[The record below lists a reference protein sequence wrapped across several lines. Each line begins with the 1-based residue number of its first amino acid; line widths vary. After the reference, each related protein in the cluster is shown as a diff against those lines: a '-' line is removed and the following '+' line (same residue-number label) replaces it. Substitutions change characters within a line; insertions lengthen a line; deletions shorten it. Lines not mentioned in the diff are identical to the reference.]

1 MSEFFIRRPIVAMVI
16 SIFMVLLGLLTLRGI
31 PVSQYPEITPPMIK
45 VTGSYSGANAVNVE
59 QTVATPI
66 EQQVNGVEGM
76 IYMQSINANDG
87 SLTLNVSFEV
97 GTDLDNA
104 NMLTQNRVNQANPSL
119 PNEVKALGINT
130 KKSLVFPLMLV
141 SLTSPN
147 GTYDAQFLNN
157 YGYINV
163 VDALKRIQGVGD
175 VYVFGGSEYA
185 MRMWLKPDRMNALG
199 ITVTDIKQAV
209 NAYNAIVPGGQFGG
223 EPSLPGTQNT
233 YTAQLQSRLVSPEQ
247 FGGIVVKRSP
257 TGAQVLLSEVARV
270 ELGTEYYSMT
280 SRLNGK
286 PASTIAVF
294 QTPGSNGLEVVAA
307 VKAVLEQQS
316 VRFPPDLEHR
326 VSLDTTAAISEGIN
340 EIIHTLFEAV
350 LLVILVV
357 FLFLQDWRATL
368 IPLLTVPVSL
378 IGVFIFFPLLGF
390 SVNVLSLLGL
400 VLAIGL
406 VVDDAIVVVEAVMH
420 HIEKGLSPVEATKK
434 AMKEVAGPVVAI
446 AVILAAVFIPVALTG
461 GITGRLYQQFAITI
475 AVSVLL
481 SAFNALTLSP
491 ALAALLLKPKKEG
504 GKKSLLQRFFDSF
517 NRFFDRFTNGYIG
530 VAGFFA
536 RKVIRGVAFLGII
549 VVAMVLLG
557 KNVPGGFVPEE
568 DEGYFLCSVTL
579 PDAAS
584 LQRTTEVTRRLE
596 SILAGIPGV
605 ESVTIVDGNSTL
617 NSTIAPNTATAFVQ
631 LKEWS
636 HREHSSKQLM
646 RMANALLVTHITDA
660 TAFAFGPP
668 PIPGLGSSAGFSLQ
682 LQDLQGNSPQYLEQQ
697 ARAFIAAAQQR
708 PEIGRAMTLYRSAI
722 PQKSIQVDKDRV
734 EKLGLRL
741 DDVNQTLAAFLGGS
755 FVNNFNQ
762 FGRQYR
768 TYLQADADYRM
779 SPAGL
784 NDFFVRAADGKMVPL
799 GTVASVKD
807 TVGPQYTN
815 RFNLYRSAEIMG
827 APAAGYTSTQA
838 LDALEEVAKATLP
851 ADIGYA
857 WSNMSYQEKAAGGQG
872 ATVFAMALLFV
883 FLILAAQYE
892 SWKLPFSVLLGTPWA
907 VMGAMLGLWLMR
919 FFSESYVNNVFA
931 QIGLVM
937 LIGLN
942 AKNAILIVEFAK
954 MKMEEG
960 EEVLKAALDGA
971 KLRFRPILMTSLA
984 FILGVVPLITAAG
997 AGAEARKVMG
1007 MAVFAGMI
1015 VATTIGC
1022 IVIPSLFVLI
1032 ERKKN
1037 PSTGSGQ
1044 PPSTGSGQGP
1054 DVKGNLQTPTNA

>member
-16 SIFMVLLGLLTLRGI
+16 SIFMVLLGLIVLKGI

-45 VTGSYSGANAVNVE
+45 ITGSYTGANAVNVE

-66 EQQVNGVEGM
+66 EQQVNGVENM
-76 IYMQSINANDG
+76 IYMQSVNANDG
-87 SLTLNVSFEV
+87 SLTLNVSFDV
-97 GTDLDNA
+97 GVDLDNS
-104 NMLTQNRVNQANPSL
+104 NMLTQNRVNQAMPNL
-119 PNEVKALGINT
+119 PNEVKALGIST

-141 SLTSPN
+141 SLTSPH

-163 VDALKRIQGVGD
+163 VDAIKRIPGVGD
-175 VYVFGGSEYA
+175 VVVFGGSEYA

-199 ITVTDIKQAV
+199 ITVTDIKNAL

-223 EPSLPGTQNT
+223 EPSVPGTQNT

-247 FGGIVVKRSP
+247 FGQIVVKRSDS
-257 TGAQVLLSEVARV
+257 GAQVLLSDVARI
-270 ELGTEYYSMT
+270 ELGTENYSQS

-286 PASTIAVF
+286 PASTISVF
-294 QTPGSNGLEVVAA
+294 QTPGSNGLDVVAA
-307 VKAVLEQQS
+307 VRKVMDEQAK
-316 VRFPPDLEHR
+316 RFPPDMKYR
-326 VSLDTTAAISEGIN
+326 VSLDTTAAISAGIH

-378 IGVFIFFPLLGF
+378 IGTFLFFPMLGF

-420 HIEKGLSPVEATKK
+420 HIEHGLAPKEATQK
-434 AMKEVAGPVVAI
+434 AMKEVAGPVMAI
-446 AVILAAVFIPVALTG
+446 AIILAAVFIPVALAG

-491 ALAALLLKPKKEG
+491 ALAALLLKPKKVG
-504 GKKSLLQRFFDSF
+504 GKKNMLQRFFDWF
-517 NRFFDRFTNGYIG
+517 NRGFDKFTEGYMG
-530 VAGFFA
+530 MAGFFA
-536 RKVIRGVAFLGII
+536 RKVVRSVLFLGII
-549 VVAMVLLG
+549 VVAMVMLT

-568 DEGYFLCSVTL
+568 DEGYFMCSVTL

-584 LQRTTEVTRRLE
+584 LQRTTATSKKLE
-596 SILAGIPGV
+596 AILQSVPGV
-605 ESVTIVDGNSTL
+605 ESVTIVDGNSII
-617 NSTIAPNTATAFVQ
+617 NSTIAPNSATAFVQ
-631 LKEWS
+631 LKDWKD
-636 HREHSSKQLM
+636 RQYTSKQIQQQV
-646 RMANALLVTHITDA
+646 NVLLQSQLNEA

-668 PIPGLGSSAGFSLQ
+668 PIPGLGTSAGFSMQ
-682 LQDLQGNSPQYLEQQ
+682 LQDLQGNTPQYLEQQ
-697 ARAFIAAAQQR
+697 ARLFIAAAQKR
-708 PEIGRAMTLYRSAI
+708 PEIGRAMTLFRSSI
-722 PQKSIQVDKDRV
+722 PQKSVDVDKDRV
-734 EKLGLRL
+734 EKLGLNL
-741 DDVNQTLAAFLGGS
+741 DDVNQTIAAFLGGS

-768 TYLQADADYRM
+768 TYLQSDAQYRM
-779 SPAGL
+779 NPSAI
-784 NDFFVRAADGKMVPL
+784 NDFFVRDSEGQMVPL
-799 GTVASVKD
+799 GAVASVKD

-815 RFNLYRSAEIMG
+815 RFNLYRSAEIVG
-827 APAAGYTSTQA
+827 GPAPGYTSTQA
-838 LDALEEVAKATLP
+838 LNALEEVAKATLP
-851 ADIGYA
+851 ANIGYT
-857 WSNMSYQEKAAGGQG
+857 WSNMSYQEKVAAGQG
-872 ATVFAMALLFV
+872 GTVFAMALLFV

-907 VMGAMLGLWLMR
+907 VMGAMLGLWIMR
-919 FFSESYVNNVFA
+919 MFSESYVNNVFA

-960 EEVLKAALDGA
+960 EDVLTAALDGA

-984 FILGVVPLITAAG
+984 FILGVTPLITASG

-1015 VATTIGC
+1015 VATTLGC
-1022 IVIPSLFVLI
+1022 ILIPSLFVLI
-1032 ERKKN
+1032 ERKKKKDKGKGDVIIN
-1037 PSTGSGQ
+1037 PEE
-1044 PPSTGSGQGP
+1044 
-1054 DVKGNLQTPTNA
+1054 A

>member
-16 SIFMVLLGLLTLRGI
+16 SIFMVLLGLLVLRGI

-45 VTGSYSGANAVNVE
+45 ITGTYTGANAVNVE

-66 EQQVNGVEGM
+66 EQQVNGVENM

-97 GTDLDNA
+97 GVDLDNA
-104 NMLTQNRVNQANPSL
+104 NMLTQNRVNQAQPNL
-119 PNEVKALGINT
+119 PNEVKALGIST

-141 SLTSPN
+141 SLYSPN

-157 YGYINV
+157 YGYINI
-163 VDALKRIQGVGD
+163 VDAIKRIPGVGD
-175 VYVFGGSEYA
+175 VVVFGGSEYA
-185 MRMWLKPDRMNALG
+185 MRMWLKPDRMHAMG
-199 ITVTDIKQAV
+199 VTVTDIKQAV
-209 NAYNAIVPGGQFGG
+209 GAYNAIVPGGQFGG
-223 EPSLPGTQNT
+223 EPSVPGTQNT
-233 YTAQLQSRLVSPEQ
+233 YTAQLQARLVSPEQ
-247 FGGIVVKRSP
+247 FGGIVVKRSDA
-257 TGAQVLLSEVARV
+257 GAQVLLRDVARV

-280 SRLNGK
+280 SRLNGQA
-286 PASTIAVF
+286 ASTISVF
-294 QTPGSNGLEVVAA
+294 QTPGSNGLDVVGA
-307 VKAVLEQQS
+307 VRKVMEEQAQ
-316 VRFPPDLEHR
+316 RFPNDMVHR
-326 VSLDTTAAISEGIN
+326 ISLDTTAAISEGIN
-340 EIIHTLFEAV
+340 EIMHTLFEAV
-350 LLVILVV
+350 FLVILVV

-378 IGVFIFFPLLGF
+378 IGTFLFFPMLGF

-420 HIEKGLSPVEATKK
+420 HIEHGLSPLEATKK
-434 AMKEVAGPVVAI
+434 AMKEVAGPVMAI
-446 AVILAAVFIPVALTG
+446 AIILAAVFIPVALAG

-491 ALAALLLKPKKEG
+491 ALAALLLKPKKKDV
-504 GKKSLLQRFFDSF
+504 KKNLLQRFFDGF
-517 NRFFDRFTNGYIG
+517 NRYFDRFTEGYMG
-530 VAGFFA
+530 WAGFFA
-536 RKVIRGVAFLGII
+536 RKAVRGVLFLGII
-549 VVAMVLLG
+549 VVAMVFLG

-568 DEGYFLCSVTL
+568 DEGYFMCSVTL

-584 LQRTTEVTRRLE
+584 LQRTTETTRKLE
-596 SILAGIPGV
+596 GILAGIPGV
-605 ESVTIVDGNSTL
+605 ESVTIVDGNSII
-617 NSTIAPNTATAFVQ
+617 NSTISPNSATAFVQ
-631 LKEWS
+631 LKEWK
-636 HREHSSKQLM
+636 HREHTSKQLM
-646 RMANALLVTHITDA
+646 QQANALIQTHLSEA

-682 LQDLQGNSPQYLEQQ
+682 LQDRQGNTPQYLEQQ

-708 PEIGRAMTLYRSAI
+708 PEIGRALTLFRSSI
-722 PQKSIQVDKDRV
+722 PQKSVSVDKDRV
-734 EKLGLRL
+734 EKLGLKL
-741 DDVNQTLAAFLGGS
+741 DDVNQTVAAFLGGS

-768 TYLQADADYRM
+768 TYLQADAPYRM

-784 NDFFVRAADGKMVPL
+784 NDFFVRDSEGEMVPL
-799 GTVASVKD
+799 GAVANVTD

-827 APAAGYTSTQA
+827 GPAPGYTSAQA
-838 LDALEEVAKATLP
+838 LAALEEVAKTTLP
-851 ADIGYA
+851 ADIGYT
-857 WSNMSYQEKAAGGQG
+857 WSNMSYQEKVAAGQG
-872 ATVFAMALLFV
+872 GTVFAMALLFV

-907 VMGAMLGLWLMR
+907 VMGAMLGLWIMR

-954 MKMEEG
+954 MKMEAG
-960 EEVLKAALDGA
+960 EDVLKAALDGA

-984 FILGVVPLITAAG
+984 FILGVVPLITASG

-1032 ERKKN
+1032 EKKKKKDK
-1037 PSTGSGQ
+1037 GA
-1044 PPSTGSGQGP
+1044 PPAVAP
-1054 DVKGNLQTPTNA
+1054 APVEPVKH

>member
-45 VTGSYSGANAVNVE
+45 ITGTYTGANAVNVE

-66 EQQVNGVEGM
+66 EQQVNGVENM
-76 IYMQSINANDG
+76 LYMQSINANDG

-97 GTDLDNA
+97 GVDLDNA
-104 NMLTQNRVNQANPSL
+104 NMLTQNRVNQAQPNL

-141 SLTSPN
+141 SLSSPN
-147 GTYDAQFLNN
+147 GTFDAQFLNN

-163 VDALKRIQGVGD
+163 VDALKRIPGVGD

-209 NAYNAIVPGGQFGG
+209 SAYNAIVPGGQFGG

-233 YTAQLQSRLVSPEQ
+233 YTAQLQARLVSPEQ
-247 FGGIVVKRSP
+247 FGEIVVKRSAA
-257 TGAQVLLSEVARV
+257 GAQVLLRDVARI
-270 ELGTEYYSMT
+270 ELGTEYYSQS

-294 QTPGSNGLEVVAA
+294 QIPGSNGLDVVAA
-307 VKAVLEQQS
+307 VKAAMEKQAE
-316 VRFPPDLEHR
+316 RFPPDLEHSY
-326 VSLDTTAAISEGIN
+326 SLDTTKAISEGIN

-378 IGVFIFFPLLGF
+378 IGTFLFFPLLGF

-420 HIEKGLSPVEATKK
+420 HIEKGLSPKEATKK
-434 AMKEVAGPVVAI
+434 AMKEVAGPVMAI
-446 AVILAAVFIPVALTG
+446 AIILAAVFIPVALTG

-504 GKKSLLQRFFDSF
+504 ASKNLLQRFFDGF
-517 NRFFDRFTNGYIG
+517 NRYFDRFTNGYIG

-549 VVAMVLLG
+549 IVAMVMLG
-557 KNVPGGFVPEE
+557 RNVPGGFVPEE
-568 DEGYFLCSVTL
+568 DEGYFLVSVNL

-584 LQRTTEVTRRLE
+584 LQRTNEVTKKLE
-596 SILAGIPGV
+596 ALIMSVPGV
-605 ESVTIVDGNSTL
+605 ETVTMVDGNSLL
-617 NSTIAPNTATAFVQ
+617 NTTISPNVGTAFIQ

-636 HREHSSKQLM
+636 EREHTSKELQ
-646 RMANALLVTHITDA
+646 RMVNAVIAGELPEA
-660 TAFAFGPP
+660 TAFAFAPP
-668 PIPGLGSSAGFSLQ
+668 PIPGLGASAGFSLM
-682 LQDLQGNSPQYLEQQ
+682 LQDLQGNTPQYLEQQ
-697 ARAFIAAAQQR
+697 ARAFIKAAQER
-708 PEIGRAMTLYRSAI
+708 PEIGRAMTLYRSSI

-741 DDVNQTLAAFLGGS
+741 DDVNQTVAAFLGGS

-768 TYLQADADYRM
+768 TYLQADAEYRM
-779 SPAGL
+779 DPGGL
-784 NDFFVRAADGKMVPL
+784 NDFFVRGVDGTMVPL
-799 GTVASVKD
+799 GAVAAVKD

-815 RFNLYRSAEIMG
+815 RFNLYRSAEILG
-827 APAAGYTSTQA
+827 APAPGYTSTDA
-838 LDALEEVAKATLP
+838 LKALEEVAKATLP
-851 ADIGYA
+851 SDIGYA
-857 WSNMSYQEKAAGGQG
+857 WSNMSYQEKAAEGQSG
-872 ATVFAMALLFV
+872 SVFIMALLFV

-907 VMGAMLGLWLMR
+907 VMGAMLGLWIMR
-919 FFSESYVNNVFA
+919 MFSESYVNNVFA

-984 FILGVVPLITAAG
+984 FILGVTPLITAVG

-1032 ERKKN
+1032 ERKKKQD
-1037 PSTGSGQ
+1037 PSTGSRQ
-1044 PPSTGSGQGP
+1044 KDDESKPAT
-1054 DVKGNLQTPTNA
+1054 A